1 LLLSGCA
8 TTSGREWLDSP
19 IDVATPVPEAAAIVE
34 APAPTEARPR
44 LRQTIT
50 LGESYAVSAGP
61 SAAPVGN
68 PAVQVNVHTQVPV
81 FINNPAGYG
90 YGGYGYGPYGY
101 DRGASSYRPG
111 SWGGPGRATTHGA
124 AQKVGADFPAPPDY
138 GPRALK

>member
-1 LLLSGCA
+1 LLGLALSGCA

-19 IDVATPVPEAAAIVE
+19 IDASTAVPETASVVEVPVAAE
-34 APAPTEARPR
+34 SRPR

-50 LGESYAVSAGP
+50 LGESYATSAGP

-68 PAVQVNVHTQVPV
+68 PAVQVNVTTQVPV

-90 YGGYGYGPYGY
+90 YGGYGYAAPY
-101 DRGASSYRPG
+101 SYRGRSFGRPA
-111 SWGGPGRATTHGA
+111 RATTRGA
-124 AQKVGADFPAPPDY
+124 ELKVGADFPAPPDY